1 MVNHGFMTSSEVTD
15 IVAIA
20 EMTPGS
26 LGINCATF
34 AGMRVAGIPGEIF
47 ATLGVLTP
55 TFTLCV
61 LAAIFFKK
69 MKNNRYMAH
78 AMYAIRPATI
88 GLILS
93 AVYVLGKSA
102 YFPQASFNLTSL
114 LIGFTAF
121 YLLTRHKLS
130 IPKVICC
137 AALLGILFC
146 YPLQAFY
153 LLFHPFP
160 FSFSLL
166 VYISFSSPPAS
177 YILLLTSFL
186 SLINL
191 FS

>member
-1 MVNHGFMTSSEVTD
+1 VLLLKLYIVFLKIGFTSFGGMSMIPVINSEMVKHGFMTSSEVTD

-69 MKNNRYMAH
+69 MKNNRYMGH

-93 AVYVLGKSA
+93 AVFVLGRSA
-102 YFPQASFNLTSL
+102 YFPHASFAPTSL
-114 LIGFTAF
+114 LIGLISL
-121 YLLTRHKLS
+121 YLLMRHKLS
-130 IPKVICC
+130 IPKVIGC
-137 AALLGILFC
+137 AALLG
-146 YPLQAFY
+146 
-153 LLFHPFP
+153 LL
-160 FSFSLL
+160 
-166 VYISFSSPPAS
+166 IC
-177 YILLLTSFL
+177 
-186 SLINL
+186 
-191 FS
+191 